1 MTIQT
6 IKKWLAAIM
15 TGLLSGVLFAIV
27 FIVLGL
33 NDVSNESFTIESAL
47 VTIMLIILRFFWYEN
62 GEDRAEEM
70 LAPTKH
76 AYADLV
82 EENVSDQ
89 ENLQVFLDDL
99 NEKNRQAWIANKLG
113 KKTEKN
119 YAKFEKL
126 KFRLEHKVAKKV
138 PLITITQIMTRSSRL
153 EILSGKDF
161 STVRKIFQQVSAFV
175 VSIAWSILLS
185 LIAFKQIN
193 MSVENVFRYV
203 TYLFSMTWAIVTSLV
218 KGYNITK
225 KETIDHIARLTMIVN
240 RYAMWKKNHEE
251 KQKCSVELQVTQD
264 MTTQEAL

>member
-27 FIVLGL
+27 FIVLGI
-33 NDVSNESFTIESAL
+33 NDISNESFTIETAI

-62 GEDRAEEM
+62 GEDRAEEL

-82 EENVSDQ
+82 EENISDQ
-89 ENLQVFLDDL
+89 ENLQIFLDYL
-99 NEKNRQAWIANKLG
+99 NEKNRKAWIANKLG

-126 KFRLEHKVAKKV
+126 KSRLERKVARKV
-138 PLITITQIMTRSSRL
+138 PLVTITQIMTRSSRL
-153 EILSGKDF
+153 EIISGKDF
-161 STVRKIFQQVSAFV
+161 RTIRKIFQQVSAFV
-175 VSIAWSILLS
+175 VSIAWATLLS

-193 MSVENVFRYV
+193 MSIENIFRYI
-203 TYLFSMTWAIVTSLV
+203 TYLFSMTWAIVTSLIN
-218 KGYNITK
+218 GYNITK

-240 RYAMWKKNHEE
+240 RYAVWKKNHEE
-251 KQKCSVELQVTQD
+251 TQKCSVELQVTQD

>member
-33 NDVSNESFTIESAL
+33 NDVSNESFTIESAI

-70 LAPTKH
+70 LSPTKH

-203 TYLFSMTWAIVTSLV
+203 TYLFSMTCAIVTSLV
-218 KGYNITK
+218 KGYNIT
-225 KETIDHIARLTMIVN
+225 
-240 RYAMWKKNHEE
+240 
-251 KQKCSVELQVTQD
+251 
-264 MTTQEAL
+264 